1 MPHECPHCGRVFSR
15 HTALR
20 NHIKTHGSRI
30 DRILEEIAEESNQQ
44 ANEEG
49 VEQYDQIESDIVMN
63 YEDQE
68 LVNVEEMDIEDDI
81 EEEEEEEEVE
91 EEEEEEEVEE
101 EEEEEELEEE
111 LEEEELEEEELEEE
125 ELEELID
132 DDVQVRFSFKH
143 ISKSVAE

>member
-1 MPHECPHCGRVFSR
+1 MPHECSHCGRVFSR
-15 HTALR
+15 RTALR

-49 VEQYDQIESDIVMN
+49 VEQHDQIESDIVMN

-81 EEEEEEEEVE
+81 EEEEK
-91 EEEEEEEVEE
+91 
-101 EEEEEELEEE
+101 EEE
-111 LEEEELEEEELEEE
+111 LEEEESEEEELEK
-125 ELEELID
+125 LID
-132 DDVQVRFSFKH
+132 NDVQVRFSFKH

>member
-15 HTALR
+15 RTALR

-30 DRILEEIAEESNQQ
+30 DRILEEIAEGSNQQ

-49 VEQYDQIESDIVMN
+49 VEQHGQIESDIVMN

-81 EEEEEEEEVE
+81 EEEEEKEEEKE
-91 EEEEEEEVEE
+91 EEEEEEEEE
-101 EEEEEELEEE
+101 ELNEELEEE
-111 LEEEELEEEELEEE
+111 LEEEVLEEE

>member
-1 MPHECPHCGRVFSR
+1 MPHECSHCGRVFSR
-15 HTALR
+15 RTALR

-49 VEQYDQIESDIVMN
+49 VEQHDQIESDIVMN

-81 EEEEEEEEVE
+81 
-91 EEEEEEEVEE
+91 
-101 EEEEEELEEE
+101 EEELEEE

>member
-1 MPHECPHCGRVFSR
+1 MPHECSHCGRVFSHR
-15 HTALR
+15 TALR

-30 DRILEEIAEESNQQ
+30 DRILEEITEESNQQ

-49 VEQYDQIESDIVMN
+49 VKQHDQIESDIVMN

-68 LVNVEEMDIEDDI
+68 LVNIKEMDIEDDI
-81 EEEEEEEEVE
+81 EEEV
-91 EEEEEEEVEE
+91 
-101 EEEEEELEEE
+101 
-111 LEEEELEEEELEEE
+111 EEELEEE

-132 DDVQVRFSFKH
+132 DDIQVRFSFKH

>member
-1 MPHECPHCGRVFSR
+1 MPHEYPHCGRVFSCR
-15 HTALR
+15 TALR

-30 DRILEEIAEESNQQ
+30 DRILEEIAESNQQ

-49 VEQYDQIESDIVMN
+49 VEQHDQIESDIVMN

-101 EEEEEELEEE
+101 EEEEEKK
-111 LEEEELEEEELEEE
+111 EEEELEEKELEEE
-125 ELEELID
+125 E
-132 DDVQVRFSFKH
+132 
-143 ISKSVAE
+143 

>member
-30 DRILEEIAEESNQQ
+30 NRILEEIAEESNQQ

-49 VEQYDQIESDIVMN
+49 VKQHDQIESDIVMN

-68 LVNVEEMDIEDDI
+68 LVNIEEMKIEDDK
-81 EEEEEEEEVE
+81 EEEKEEK
-91 EEEEEEEVEE
+91 EVEE
-101 EEEEEELEEE
+101 EEEEEELEDE
-111 LEEEELEEEELEEE
+111 LEEELEEKESE
-125 ELEELID
+125 
-132 DDVQVRFSFKH
+132 
-143 ISKSVAE
+143 

>member
-15 HTALR
+15 HIALR
-20 NHIKTHGSRI
+20 NHIKTHGSKI

-49 VEQYDQIESDIVMN
+49 VKQHDQIESDIVMN

-81 EEEEEEEEVE
+81 EEEEVEEEVEEEEVE
-91 EEEEEEEVEE
+91 EEIEEEVEEEVEE
-101 EEEEEELEEE
+101 EE
-111 LEEEELEEEELEEE
+111 EEEELEEEELEEE

>member
-1 MPHECPHCGRVFSR
+1 KTYTKMPHECPHCGRVFSR
-15 HTALR
+15 RTALR

-49 VEQYDQIESDIVMN
+49 VEQHDQIESDIVMN

-81 EEEEEEEEVE
+81 EEEEEEEELK
-91 EEEEEEEVEE
+91 
-101 EEEEEELEEE
+101 EELK
-111 LEEEELEEEELEEE
+111 EE

>member
-1 MPHECPHCGRVFSR
+1 MPHECTHCGRVFSR

-49 VEQYDQIESDIVMN
+49 VEQHDQIESDIMMN

-68 LVNVEEMDIEDDI
+68 LVNVKEMDIDDDI
-81 EEEEEEEEVE
+81 DDDIEEEVE
-91 EEEEEEEVEE
+91 EEEEEEEE
-101 EEEEEELEEE
+101 
-111 LEEEELEEEELEEE
+111 
-125 ELEELID
+125 
-132 DDVQVRFSFKH
+132 R
-143 ISKSVAE
+143 KST

>member
-1 MPHECPHCGRVFSR
+1 MPHKCPHCERVFSR
-15 HTALR
+15 RTALR

-49 VEQYDQIESDIVMN
+49 VEQRGQIESDIVMN

-81 EEEEEEEEVE
+81 H
-91 EEEEEEEVEE
+91 
-101 EEEEEELEEE
+101 
-111 LEEEELEEEELEEE
+111 
-125 ELEELID
+125 
-132 DDVQVRFSFKH
+132 R
-143 ISKSVAE
+143 

>member
-1 MPHECPHCGRVFSR
+1 MS
-15 HTALR
+15 TLR
-20 NHIKTHGSRI
+20 KSFLSLYCFIKTHDSRI
-30 DRILEEIAEESNQQ
+30 DRILKEIAKESNQQ
-44 ANEEG
+44 ANEKG
-49 VEQYDQIESDIVMN
+49 VKQHDQIESDIVMN

-68 LVNVEEMDIEDDI
+68 LVNIEEMNIEDDI

-101 EEEEEELEEE
+101 EK
-111 LEEEELEEEELEEE
+111 EEE

-143 ISKSVAE
+143 ISKSVA

>member
-1 MPHECPHCGRVFSR
+1 GKVP
-15 HTALR
+15 
-20 NHIKTHGSRI
+20 
-30 DRILEEIAEESNQQ
+30 DRLAFYLCEESNQQ

-49 VEQYDQIESDIVMN
+49 VEQHDQIESDIVMN

-91 EEEEEEEVEE
+91 EEKEEKEIEKK
-101 EEEEEELEEE
+101 EEELEKE
-111 LEEEELEEEELEEE
+111 LEEELEEEELEEE

-143 ISKSVAE
+143 IS

>member
-49 VEQYDQIESDIVMN
+49 VEQHDQIESDIVMN

-91 EEEEEEEVEE
+91 EEKEEKEIEKK
-101 EEEEEELEEE
+101 EEELEKE
-111 LEEEELEEEELEEE
+111 LEEELEEEELEEE

>member
-1 MPHECPHCGRVFSR
+1 MPHECSHCGRVFSR

-30 DRILEEIAEESNQQ
+30 DRILEEIVEESNQQ

-49 VEQYDQIESDIVMN
+49 VEQHDQIESDIVMN
-63 YEDQE
+63 YEDQV

-81 EEEEEEEEVE
+81 EEEEV
-91 EEEEEEEVEE
+91 
-101 EEEEEELEEE
+101 
-111 LEEEELEEEELEEE
+111 EEE